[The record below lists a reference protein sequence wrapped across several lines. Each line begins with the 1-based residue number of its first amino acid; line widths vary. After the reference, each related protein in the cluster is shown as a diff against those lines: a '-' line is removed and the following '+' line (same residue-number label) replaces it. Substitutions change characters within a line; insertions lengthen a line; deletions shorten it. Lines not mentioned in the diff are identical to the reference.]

1 MDHGSLYD
9 VIHVRK
15 VKLDYEQIL
24 KMIKDIAIGMQ
35 YLHSRNIMHCD
46 LKSSNILLDA
56 SYKIRITDFGNSK
69 FKRKKDDDD
78 NFGRVGTPHW
88 MAPEILRGE
97 AFVPKSDVYSFGI
110 ILLELLES
118 KIPFREMTLTQL
130 IGVIGH
136 LGRRPVVKNKNNTY
150 LNELI

>member
-1 MDHGSLYD
+1 MDHGSIYD

-15 VKLDYEQIL
+15 TKLDLEYIL
-24 KMIKDIAIGMQ
+24 KMVKDIAIGMQ

-46 LKSSNILLDA
+46 LKSSNILLDG

-69 FKRKKDDDD
+69 FKRKEDDD

-97 AFVPKSDVYSFGI
+97 AFTPKSDVYSFGI
-110 ILLELLES
+110 VLLELLEN

-130 IGVIGH
+130 IGVVGH
-136 LGRRPVVKNKNNTY
+136 LGRRPVIKNKMHLQ